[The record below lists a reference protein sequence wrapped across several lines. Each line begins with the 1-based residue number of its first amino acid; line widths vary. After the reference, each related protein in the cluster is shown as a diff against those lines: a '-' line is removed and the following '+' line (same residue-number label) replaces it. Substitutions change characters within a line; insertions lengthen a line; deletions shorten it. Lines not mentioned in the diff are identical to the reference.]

1 MDPAEAAAL
10 AGTVSTVVGSVVA
23 GLVAASVAGVIPPNP
38 GAMAL
43 IGQLQVLS
51 QIGSIGGGGGA
62 MGAFSDGFSWANGDG
77 LFTMFPEGDSARR
90 RGSSRRKKGARPPAG
105 QTAGEASE
113 DCNDPELTDRE
124 RSTCLECGLIDG
136 QPLLDK
142 LMLIVVSI
150 GVVFCVRAFAQL
162 LVTKWWKKDPWD
174 ALTFPNWE
182 GPLLLTHVSVCV
194 CVCVCV
200 RWGLTERESARRERG
215 GERRGGEKKGDRGRE
230 RGRELCVCARACI
243 ANVLYMY
250 ICICTHTHSLS
261 PTISR
266 LQ

>member
-194 CVCVCV
+194 CVCVCEV
-200 RWGLTERESARRERG
+200 GIDRERKRAKGERRREKRG
-215 GERRGGEKKGDRGRE
+215 GEEGG
-230 RGRELCVCARACI
+230 
-243 ANVLYMY
+243 
-250 ICICTHTHSLS
+250 
-261 PTISR
+261 
-266 LQ
+266 